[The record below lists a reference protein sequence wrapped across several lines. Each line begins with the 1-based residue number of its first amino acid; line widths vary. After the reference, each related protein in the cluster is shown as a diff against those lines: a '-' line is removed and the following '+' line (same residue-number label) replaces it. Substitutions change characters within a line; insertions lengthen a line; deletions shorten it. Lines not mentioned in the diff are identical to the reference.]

1 MSVARS
7 HLTRVLHLAVLLTVV
22 EQLTTS
28 LVMERPMPGEDA
40 AWPFALHERA
50 GVVGLGFLLL
60 FWMWTLIR
68 DARETRLRQL
78 LPWFSAEGL
87 AALAADLRA
96 IFGAL
101 ARRKAPPLH
110 LDALA
115 SAVHGLGLVVATFLA
130 LSGAAWLYLFTG
142 TPYGRMALTAHK
154 LAGNVMWAYLIAHAL
169 AALAHEARGDRIF
182 ARMFWVRRR
191 RAAATAPAE

>member
-1 MSVARS
+1 MSISHS

-22 EQLTTS
+22 DQLLTS
-28 LVMERPMPGEDA
+28 LVMERPLPGEDA

-60 FWMWTLIR
+60 FWIWTLIR
-68 DARETRLRQL
+68 DARETRLSQL
-78 LPWFSAEGL
+78 LPWLSAESLG
-87 AALAADLRA
+87 ALAADLRV
-96 IFGAL
+96 ILRAL
-101 ARRKAPPLH
+101 ARGKAPSRR
-110 LDALA
+110 LDALS
-115 SAVHGLGLVVATFLA
+115 SAVHGLGLLCATFLA

-142 TPYGRMALTAHK
+142 TPYGRMALMAHK

-169 AALAHEARGDRIF
+169 AALTHEARGDRIF

-191 RAAATAPAE
+191 RGALTAAE